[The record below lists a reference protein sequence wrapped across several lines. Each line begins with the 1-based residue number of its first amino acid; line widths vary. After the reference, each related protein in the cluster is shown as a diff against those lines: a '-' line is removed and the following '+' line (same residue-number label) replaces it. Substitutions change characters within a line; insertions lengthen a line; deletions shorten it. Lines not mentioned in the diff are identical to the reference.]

1 MTSDQS
7 TLQLAKYG
15 VWVVLAGLAV
25 ILTAFAIS
33 VFVFEPTAADVSTA
47 LAPVTGIV
55 GTIVGAY
62 FGVQV
67 GSQGRQ
73 QAEATTAEAQRRVT
87 RLAAAVDPERLEK
100 LFPEGDDPKSKPF
113 GDDVF

>member
-1 MTSDQS
+1 MDPERTN
-7 TLQLAKYG
+7 LYLARYG
-15 VWVVLAGLAV
+15 VWVVLAGLGV
-25 ILTAFAIS
+25 ILAAFTIS

-73 QAEATTAEAQRRVT
+73 QAEATTARAQEQVT
-87 RLAAAVDPERLEK
+87 RLAAAADPARVAEILRSDE
-100 LFPEGDDPKSKPF
+100 PREGME
-113 GDDVF
+113 

>member
-1 MTSDQS
+1 
-7 TLQLAKYG
+7 
-15 VWVVLAGLAV
+15 V
-25 ILTAFAIS
+25 ILASFAIS
-33 VFVFEPTAADVSTA
+33 VFVFEPIAADVSTA

-73 QAEATTAEAQRRVT
+73 QAEANTVEAQKRVT
-87 RLAAAVDPERLEK
+87 QLAAAVDPERLEK
-100 LFPEGDDPKSKPF
+100 IFPAGDDNPESNPSMGDDPF
-113 GDDVF
+113 